1 MWAKLTL
8 IYSKGHLQH
17 DSMPFYPPSIALYD
31 IFARAC
37 AEIKILTYVFF
48 AFLFFA
54 LILSVCCSAWLTFDW
69 ACFHFK
75 TFRESIIETGNFYHE
90 IATCSR
96 RKFCSVVCHSNTWA
110 FSCIFQVPLGR
121 SLYLS
126 INGKII
132 FSCRTWVWLMP
143 ILIRGDDVR
152 SGTKAKARHG
162 RLRPANLVPRE
173 FPLE

>member
-1 MWAKLTL
+1 MSLDCRLVPVQYREYEYSRGLQPIVAKNAFLAFWRFSGWMWAKLTL

-96 RKFCSVVCHSNTWA
+96 RKFCSVVCHSNIWA
-110 FSCIFQVPLGR
+110 FSSIFQAPLRR
-121 SLYLS
+121 SLWSEYQ
-126 INGKII
+126 
-132 FSCRTWVWLMP
+132 
-143 ILIRGDDVR
+143 
-152 SGTKAKARHG
+152 
-162 RLRPANLVPRE
+162 
-173 FPLE
+173 